1 MKPEN
6 NIDNLISMMKAGK
19 TVSDVTYERDEAE
32 TFIPI
37 IKALSSLPK
46 ASLPVAYREHRYA
59 ETLKPKSVF
68 SNFVFLIRAST
79 LPISIVAGL
88 VLFVGTGYAA
98 QNSIPGQNLFIV
110 KKSIEQTS
118 LIFTPEAQKPQ
129 ARLAL
134 TEKRLAEAE
143 QALTNPNTDPES
155 AKAVLE
161 ELNEQAQNTFSDVRK
176 IADNQ
181 DLSDSE
187 VKILSTLDEITK
199 KQEVLASTI
208 EPTSEQITEIKD
220 NATKDA
226 KESNENINRLIATIN
241 EKALAELKDPN
252 EVTISGGT
260 ISSISNARIVVER
273 TSFIIDPK
281 TIAVFKDDQPFELS
295 KLTAKSKVTIVGTK
309 SGNNIT
315 AKTITIIEL
324 PEIPVAGT
332 VKGDATGTA
341 STSTPTT
348 TNPAEEPEQQP
359 TTPPNNVNGT
369 FIPEQP

>member
-19 TVSDVTYERDEAE
+19 TVSDITFERDEAE
-32 TFIPI
+32 AFIPI
-37 IKALSSLPK
+37 IKTLSSLPK

-59 ETLKPKSVF
+59 EALKPKSFFKTLVF
-68 SNFVFLIRAST
+68 FVRASAV
-79 LPISIVAGL
+79 PISVVAGL

-98 QNSIPGQNLFIV
+98 QSSIPGQNLFIV
-110 KKSIEQTS
+110 KKSLEQTS

-143 QALTNPNTDPES
+143 QVLTNPNNDPES
-155 AKAVLE
+155 TKAVLE

-176 IADNQ
+176 IADTK

-187 VKILSTLDEITK
+187 VKILSSLDEITK
-199 KQEVLASTI
+199 KQEVLANTI
-208 EPTSEQITEIKD
+208 QPTNEQITEIKD

-241 EKALAELKDPN
+241 EKTLAELKDPN
-252 EVTISGGT
+252 EIAISGGT
-260 ISSISNARIVVER
+260 ISSISNSRIIVER

-281 TIAVFKDDQPFELS
+281 TIAIFKDDQPFELS

-309 SGNNIT
+309 TGNNIT

-324 PEIPVAGT
+324 LEIPVAGT
-332 VKGDATGTA
+332 VKGDATGI
-341 STSTPTT
+341 TPTPT
-348 TNPAEEPEQQP
+348 PANTDPKEEPEQQP
-359 TTPPNNVNGT
+359 TTPTNNVNGT

>member
-6 NIDNLISMMKAGK
+6 NIDNLIAMLKAGK
-19 TVSDVTYERDEAE
+19 TVSDITYERDEAE
-32 TFIPI
+32 ALIPVI
-37 IKALSSLPK
+37 TALSSLPK
-46 ASLPVAYREHRYA
+46 ASLPIAYKEHRYA
-59 ETLKPKSVF
+59 SALKPKSAF
-68 SNFVFLIRAST
+68 GNLVFLIRAST
-79 LPISIVAGL
+79 VPLSIVAGL

-134 TEKRLAEAE
+134 TEKRLAEA
-143 QALTNPNTDPES
+143 QQVLTNPNNDPES
-155 AKAVLE
+155 TEAVLE
-161 ELNEQAQNTFSDVRK
+161 ELNEQAQSTFSDVRK
-176 IADNQ
+176 IADTQ

-208 EPTSEQITEIKD
+208 EPTSDQITEIKD

-226 KESNENINRLIATIN
+226 QTSNDNINRLIATVN
-241 EKALAELKDPN
+241 EKALADLKDPN

-260 ISSISNARIVVER
+260 ISSINNSRIVVER
-273 TSFIIDPK
+273 TNFIIDPK
-281 TIAVFKDDQPFELS
+281 TIAIFKDDQPFELS

-309 SGNNIT
+309 TGNNIT

-324 PEIPVAGT
+324 LEIPVAGT
-332 VKGDATGTA
+332 VKGDT
-341 STSTPTT
+341 TSITPTT
-348 TNPAEEPEQQP
+348 SPTENPSDEDNEPSEQ
-359 TTPPNNVNGT
+359 PPNSVNGT